1 MDGWL
6 LVAGMWLLGSR
17 GSWVIVLRLRCGGV
31 GDESGVGVVG
41 RGLEGRGGR
50 VVMIYCGKFRSG

>member
-1 MDGWL
+1 MDVWL
-6 LVAGMWLLGSR
+6 LMVGMWLLGSR
-17 GSWVIVLRLRCGGV
+17 GNWVIVFRLRCGGV

-50 VVMIYCGKFRSG
+50 VVMI